1 MLFPCLKTDGSEKV
15 KQIPFVLCHCVCLL
29 ANSLHECIEIPWA
42 LCILLSNS
50 NRVRPKEVYERE
62 GLIEPAIEGNR
73 SKAVK
78 LTRTLNREVT

>member
-29 ANSLHECIEIPWA
+29 ANSLHECIKIPWA

-62 GLIEPAIEGNR
+62 GLIDPAIEGNR